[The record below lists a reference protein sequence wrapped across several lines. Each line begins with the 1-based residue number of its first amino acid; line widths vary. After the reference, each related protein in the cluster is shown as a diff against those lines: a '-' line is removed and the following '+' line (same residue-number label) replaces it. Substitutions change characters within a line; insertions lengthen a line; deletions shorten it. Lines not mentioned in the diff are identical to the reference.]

1 MVQHPLGW
9 NFVINFNFTRG
20 FIHEFHKH
28 YILSQFLVQ
37 FEHVMRVFFIC
48 MVEKEV
54 PNVEEALP
62 GPIEAANAGVYVL
75 GTVCFLVVIM
85 AFATQ
90 KKKKSL
96 LGEWYTN
103 YCWDWM
109 VLLVCSFRPLKLD
122 FLTQYISQVITKVNY
137 SNLI

>member
-75 GTVCFLVVIM
+75 GTVCFLVVLM

-90 KKKKSL
+90 KKKKVYL
-96 LGEWYTN
+96 VNGILTIAGIGWYFLFVHL
-103 YCWDWM
+103 D
-109 VLLVCSFRPLKLD
+109 PL
-122 FLTQYISQVITKVNY
+122 N
-137 SNLI
+137 

>member
-37 FEHVMRVFFIC
+37 FEHVIRVFFIS

-75 GTVCFLVVIM
+75 GTMCFSSSDNGCCY
-85 AFATQ
+85 
-90 KKKKSL
+90 KKSL
-96 LGEWYTN
+96 FGECYN
-103 YCWDWM
+103 DCCWDWM
-109 VLLVCSFRPLKLD
+109 VLLDETL
-122 FLTQYISQVITKVNY
+122 QVKEVA
-137 SNLI
+137 